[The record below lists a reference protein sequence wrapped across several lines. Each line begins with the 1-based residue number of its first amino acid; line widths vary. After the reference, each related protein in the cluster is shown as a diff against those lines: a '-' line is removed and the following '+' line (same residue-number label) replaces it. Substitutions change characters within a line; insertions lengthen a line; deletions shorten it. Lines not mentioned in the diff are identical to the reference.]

1 LELFTLRQRTNK
13 GKSTRKKGAFEM
25 GLTLLD
31 RVKGTLSA
39 RVLEE
44 IARKVE
50 KGDKEELAEVFKL
63 ISSLAPARYHREGM
77 EKMSRMARE
86 GHPFIGVFKRAF
98 ESLHPNVREKL
109 IANLLVNFI
118 VLGRGIRDRQEKAR
132 KIHLPNF
139 LVISPTMRCNLH
151 CRGCYAAEYGKN
163 EELSYQE
170 LDRILNEAKDLGM
183 FFFTFTGGE
192 CFVRE
197 DLLDLWEKHGDCF
210 FQVYTNGT
218 LLDDRVVQR
227 LLRMGNVALMVS
239 IEGDEAATDRRRGPG
254 MHKRVMEVFDR
265 LREAGLL
272 FGFSATCTSENSGE
286 LTSDRFLD
294 QMLEKGCLVGWF
306 FQYIPTG
313 LSPDPSL
320 MASPRQRVQ
329 LHERVEQWRREK
341 PIFLG
346 DFWNDGPYVDGCMA
360 GGERFFHIISNGDV
374 EPCVFAHFAVDNIHG
389 KSLTEVIESPFFK
402 AIRDAQPYDDDNL
415 LRPCMIIDHPH
426 VLREIVASQHARP
439 THPGAETILGEMSG
453 QIDRYSVEVK
463 AAFDPVWESAGREKY
478 MKSLESEEKKEVHD
492 RIGRKIS
499 GKKPV

>member
-1 LELFTLRQRTNK
+1 
-13 GKSTRKKGAFEM
+13 M

-31 RVKGTLSA
+31 RVKGTVST

-50 KGDKEELAEVFKL
+50 KGDKEDLADLFKL
-63 ISSLAPARYHREGM
+63 ISVIAPARYHRDGM
-77 EKMSRMARE
+77 EKMSRMAKE

-98 ESLHPNVREKL
+98 EQLHPNVREKL
-109 IANLLVNFI
+109 IANFLVNFI
-118 VLGRGIRDRQEKAR
+118 VLGRGIRDREEKSR
-132 KIHLPNF
+132 KIHIPNF

-151 CRGCYAAEYGKN
+151 CRGCYAAEYGKG
-163 EELSYQE
+163 EELSFQE
-170 LDRILNEAKDLGM
+170 LDRIISEAKDLGM

-197 DLLDLWEKHGDCF
+197 DLLDLWERHDDCF

-227 LLRMGNVALMVS
+227 LVRMGNVAPMVS
-239 IEGDEAATDRRRGPG
+239 IEGEEIATDWRRGPG
-254 MHKRVMEVFDR
+254 MYKKIMEVFDR

-272 FGFSATCTSENSGE
+272 FGFSATYTRENSGD
-286 LTSDRFLD
+286 LTSDGFMAR
-294 QMLEKGCLVGWF
+294 MLEKGCLVGWF

-313 LSPDPSL
+313 LSPDPSM
-320 MASPRQRVQ
+320 MATPLQRVQ
-329 LHERVEQWRREK
+329 LHEKVEQWRREK

-360 GGERFFHIISNGDV
+360 GGERFLHIISNGDV

-389 KSLTEVIESPFFK
+389 KSLAEVIESPFFK
-402 AIRDAQPYDDDNL
+402 AIRGAQPYDDDNM

-426 VLREIVASQHARP
+426 VLRELVASHHARP
-439 THPGAETILGEMSG
+439 THPGAEAILEELSEEIDGYASG
-453 QIDRYSVEVK
+453 VK
-463 AAFDPVWESAGREKY
+463 AAFDPLWESAGREKY
-478 MKSLESEEKKEVHD
+478 LKSLESEEKKETHD
-492 RIGRKIS
+492 RIGRRIS
-499 GKKPV
+499 R